1 MVSDTNQAYDNFKD
15 IEQRLRNN
23 AIKDTKSEILS
34 LVLQEARQI
43 FANTHKTLQ
52 HLVSLR
58 VVLNCHEADSTH
70 NSTSYSE
77 CLNPE
82 LKQLHSAYYRDFE
95 GLCKLFNNL
104 FIK

>member
-52 HLVSLR
+52 HLVSL
-58 VVLNCHEADSTH
+58 
-70 NSTSYSE
+70 
-77 CLNPE
+77 PW
-82 LKQLHSAYYRDFE
+82 Q
-95 GLCKLFNNL
+95 
-104 FIK
+104 